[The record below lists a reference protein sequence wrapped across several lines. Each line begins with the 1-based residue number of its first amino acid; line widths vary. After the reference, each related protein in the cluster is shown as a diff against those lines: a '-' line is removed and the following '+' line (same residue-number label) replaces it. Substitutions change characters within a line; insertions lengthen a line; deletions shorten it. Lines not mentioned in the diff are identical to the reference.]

1 MVKMGFRRNIA
12 PLKVLGEA
20 EVEAIHEG
28 ALKVLSRTGI
38 AMSEERALR
47 LLEDGGCLVDRGE
60 GRVRFPRTW
69 STSALTSARQP
80 SRTGRETQRRVWR

>member
-1 MVKMGFRRNIA
+1 MGFRRNIA

-38 AMSEERALR
+38 ALSEERALR
-47 LLEDGGCLVDRGE
+47 LLEDAGCLVDRE
-60 GRVRFPRTW
+60 RDACASPPTW
-69 STSALTSARQP
+69 
-80 SRTGRETQRRVWR
+80 